1 MSNEISNISEFNIT
15 FTIEER
21 GPADKNGHRAK
32 VLIDNEGYLC
42 GIFATYK
49 HAKAAM
55 PRIKRNLIRE
65 FKRRIEVKR
74 RG

>member
-1 MSNEISNISEFNIT
+1 MEVFMSNNYEYNVF

-21 GPADKNGHRAK
+21 GPVDARGHVAK
-32 VLIDNEGYLC
+32 VLIDGEGYLC

-55 PRIKRNLIRE
+55 PRIRRNLIRE
-65 FKRRIEVKR
+65 YKRRAAK
-74 RG
+74 